1 MSSLI
6 DFSMSA
12 TAPDWIQRRTM
23 FSRPAAAPRAT
34 AARASGISSRL
45 SPCAIAP
52 SITDLV
58 RSGMA
63 ISAATAPSAAPNI
76 TIICVRNGFR

>member
-12 TAPDWIQRRTM
+12 TAPDWIQRRIM
-23 FSRPAAAPRAT
+23 FSTPTAAPRAI
-34 AARASGISSRL
+34 AARASGTSSCL

-52 SITDLV
+52 STTDLV
-58 RSGMA
+58 KSGMA
-63 ISAATAPSAAPNI
+63 ISAATAPSAAPSI
-76 TIICVRNGFR
+76 TIICLRNGFR